1 MIVFV
6 AAVLTTG
13 WVALL
18 IAAPFLPG
26 WAGAVVYGVGSL
38 VCHQIPERSFHFA
51 GFQLPVCAR
60 CLGIYLGAFA
70 GAGAMWMRATLAQ
83 SRLAIAPAT
92 ARRLA
97 LVTAIPTLLTLALE
111 MAGIWSPSNVTRA
124 VAGVPLGVMVTL
136 VVVSALATL
145 HYDECVPPRPT
156 VPKPPH

>member
-1 MIVFV
+1 MIAFV

-18 IAAPFLPG
+18 IAAPVLPG

-70 GAGAMWMRATLAQ
+70 GAGVVWMRAKSAQ
-83 SRLAIAPAT
+83 PRLAIAPAA

-97 LVTAIPTLLTLALE
+97 LVTSIPTLLTLVLE
-111 MAGIWSPSNVTRA
+111 IAGIWYPSNITRA
-124 VAGVPLGVMVTL
+124 VAGFPLGVMVSL

-145 HYDECVPPRPT
+145 HYDECVPPRPS